1 MFARFAK
8 EKALPK
14 TLRFATIVA
23 PQSPPK
29 RLYNQVSKAL
39 SQLLKLAKT
48 NKSVTIPIINRN
60 KSGWRA
66 VVAPIKIIVLN

>member
-1 MFARFAK
+1 MFAPFAK

-14 TLRFATIVA
+14 TLRFAIIAA

-29 RLYNQVSKAL
+29 RSYNQVSKAL
-39 SQLLKLAKT
+39 SQLLKLAKMSK
-48 NKSVTIPIINRN
+48 NVTIPKIKRN

-66 VVAPIKIIVLN
+66 VGVPIKIIVPN